1 MLPLYEKT
9 KFFLNLN
16 TELIIIKSMANTYTQ
31 LNVQTVF
38 AVKGRENIIT
48 SHFRNQ
54 LFEYIAGILRN
65 IKQYPLAVNG
75 YKDHVHIF
83 FELNPDSSLSNVLET
98 VKSNSS
104 KWINSNK
111 FVLGRFEWQRGYGGF
126 TYSRSQR
133 NGVIQYIM
141 NQERHHKTLTFRDE
155 YLEMLEKFEMEYDER
170 YIFEFYD

>member
-1 MLPLYEKT
+1 
-9 KFFLNLN
+9 
-16 TELIIIKSMANTYTQ
+16 MANTYTQ

-38 AVKGRENIIT
+38 AVKGRDNILT
-48 SHFRNQ
+48 SNFRNQ

-65 IKQYPLAVNG
+65 SKQYPLAING

-83 FELNPDSSLSNVLET
+83 FELNPDTSLSHVLEV

-104 KWINSNK
+104 KWINSNH
-111 FVLGRFEWQRGYGGF
+111 FVIGHFEWQCGYSGF

-133 NGVIQYIM
+133 NNVIQYIR
-141 NQERHHKTLTFRDE
+141 NQENHHKTQSFKEE
-155 YLEMLEKFEMEYDER
+155 YLEILRKFEMKYDER

>member
-1 MLPLYEKT
+1 
-9 KFFLNLN
+9 
-16 TELIIIKSMANTYTQ
+16 MANTYTQ

-38 AVKGRENIIT
+38 AVKGRDNILT
-48 SHFRNQ
+48 SNLRNK

-65 IKQYPLAVNG
+65 SKQFPLAING

-83 FELNPDSSLSNVLET
+83 FELNPDTSLSDVLEI

-104 KWINSNK
+104 KWINLNR
-111 FVLGRFEWQRGYGGF
+111 FVMGRFEWQRGYSGF

-133 NGVIQYIM
+133 NSVIKYIM
-141 NQERHHKTLTFRDE
+141 NQEIHHKMQTFKEE
-155 YLEMLEKFEMEYDER
+155 YLEILRKFEMEFDER